1 MSPVNSGERGGPPK
15 GKRFITACL
24 GRQGEHPAAV
34 VAPNRREVPED
45 EILNLLGFTVGSK
58 SSFDP
63 EVFVVPTLPGSSL
76 PGSSEPLAESTPDP
90 ALAWLA
96 DLCGAD
102 SSSGQEAGILPVLL
116 PALRAR
122 GARVA
127 VRELAPGRCN
137 VLATWGEP
145 RVLFSTHLDTVPPF
159 LPVRVEGG
167 TVFGRGACDAKGQ
180 MVAQLLALDRL
191 RAEGGTGFGWL
202 GVAGE
207 ETDSIGAAAAF
218 EWQDRFS
225 RCRALVNGEPTG
237 LKLASG
243 QRGVENLQLVC
254 RGQAAHGGS
263 PELGHSAIL
272 DLLDWLEAMRRLPLG
287 ADSDLGP
294 EVWNLGTIVGGA
306 GVNIVPDR
314 AQALLNLRTVPGS
327 GFRSALA
334 RLRPAGAEL
343 RVLLADPPC
352 SYPAIPG
359 FERAPMPFGSDL
371 PQLMGLAPGAVPV
384 LAGPG
389 SIRVAH
395 TAQEHLTLAD
405 LLAGVEL
412 NTRLARHFLEQ

>member
-1 MSPVNSGERGGPPK
+1 V
-15 GKRFITACL
+15 
-24 GRQGEHPAAV
+24 
-34 VAPNRREVPED
+34 
-45 EILNLLGFTVGSK
+45 
-58 SSFDP
+58 
-63 EVFVVPTLPGSSL
+63 
-76 PGSSEPLAESTPDP
+76 SEPILDP

-102 SSSGQEAGILPVLL
+102 SSSGREAGILPVLL
-116 PALRAR
+116 PALEAR
-122 GARVA
+122 GAQVA
-127 VRELAPGRCN
+127 VRDLAPGRCN

-145 RVLFSTHLDTVPPF
+145 RVLFTTHLDTVPPF

-191 RAEGGTGFGWL
+191 RAEGGTGFAWL

-207 ETDSIGAAAAF
+207 ETDSLGAAAAF
-218 EWQDRFS
+218 EWQDRLGA
-225 RCRALVNGEPTG
+225 CRGLVNGEPTG

-243 QRGVENLQLVC
+243 QRGVENLELLCQG
-254 RGQAAHGGS
+254 RAAHGGS

-272 DLLDWLEAMRRLPLG
+272 DLLDWLDGMRRLPLG
-287 ADSDLGP
+287 ADPDLGP
-294 EVWNLGTIVGGA
+294 EVWNLGTLAGGC

-327 GFRSALA
+327 GFRAALEA
-334 RLRPAGAEL
+334 LRPAGGEL

-352 SYPAIPG
+352 SYPALPG

-371 PQLMGLAPGAVPV
+371 PQLMPLAPAAVPV

-395 TAQEHLTLAD
+395 TGEEQLSLAE
-405 LLAGVEL
+405 LLAGIEL
-412 NTRLARHFLEQ
+412 NTRLARHFLKQ